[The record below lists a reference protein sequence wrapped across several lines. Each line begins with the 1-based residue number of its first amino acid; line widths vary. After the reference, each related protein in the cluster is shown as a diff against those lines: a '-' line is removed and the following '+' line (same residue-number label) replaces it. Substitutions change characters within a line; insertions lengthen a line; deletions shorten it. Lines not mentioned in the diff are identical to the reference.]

1 MRLLENGKDITL
13 DQHFAIAQTLEVSEL
28 QARSIDHNP
37 SAINA
42 VNEKACC
49 WCGKVEHFSRDKSCP
64 ARGKPCQDPKFLVR
78 EDGVFK
84 AGNSAYYSQ

>member
-1 MRLLENGKDITL
+1 M
-13 DQHFAIAQTLEVSEL
+13 SEL

-37 SAINA
+37 SAVNA

-64 ARGKPCQDPKFLVR
+64 ARGKPCYKCGKEGQLSSRCKTSDKKIV
-78 EDGVFK
+78 
-84 AGNSAYYSQ
+84 